1 MYILLFFRYFHD
13 GLQTIEHFGTYID
26 DLVNKLTHI
35 RQYQFEE
42 KRDLEDVR
50 NVLKTSP
57 GFNKMVSWN
66 ISFDI
71 QIQKF
76 VCLQKMGNYS
86 IFLKQFDNYSHEAY
100 MYNTTLLRTKDYIGR
115 YTLSKSKD
123 FSTISPDIEEVFKTF
138 MLLLSCFLFGFLF
151 VNTRSYLV

>member
-1 MYILLFFRYFHD
+1 MGILFFRYFHD

-57 GFNKMVSWN
+57 GFNKMVS
-66 ISFDI
+66 
-71 QIQKF
+71 
-76 VCLQKMGNYS
+76 
-86 IFLKQFDNYSHEAY
+86 
-100 MYNTTLLRTKDYIGR
+100 
-115 YTLSKSKD
+115 
-123 FSTISPDIEEVFKTF
+123 
-138 MLLLSCFLFGFLF
+138 
-151 VNTRSYLV
+151 